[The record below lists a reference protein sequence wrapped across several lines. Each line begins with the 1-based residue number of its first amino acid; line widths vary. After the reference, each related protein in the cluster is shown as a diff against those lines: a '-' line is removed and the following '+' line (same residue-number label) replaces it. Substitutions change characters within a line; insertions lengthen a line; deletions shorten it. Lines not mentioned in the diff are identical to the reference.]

1 MSDSIVIKIEKNY
14 GVEVIYPVC
23 KKAKA
28 FAQIAKTKTLTME
41 TVQLAKSLGFELI
54 RKEPEN
60 CLASKLGLGGQS

>member
-23 KKAKA
+23 RNAKA
-28 FAQIAKTKTLTME
+28 FAQIAKTKTLTLD
-41 TVQLAKSLGFELI
+41 TIHLIKSLGFELI